1 MLRVEKIYVKYGEV
15 NVIRNVSLTVNSGE
29 FVSIIGSNGAGKST
43 IVKTISGLF
52 RPFRGKIFF
61 LEVEINLKSPHETV
75 EMGISHIPEGR
86 KLFSSLS
93 VLENLELGAY
103 TPRARAKR
111 EENIEKVFNLF
122 PILRDRKN
130 QLSGTLS
137 GGEQQM
143 LAIGRGLIS
152 DPTLLIFDEPSLG
165 LAPIMVNETIKV
177 IKKINGEG
185 KTVLL
190 VEQNVRQAL
199 ANSDRAYVLEN
210 GTISMEGTG
219 EELMKNKNIK
229 TAYLGL

>member
-52 RPFRGKIFF
+52 RPFQGKIFF

-103 TPRARAKR
+103 TPRARGQR
-111 EENIEKVFNLF
+111 EENIEKIFKFF
-122 PILRDRKN
+122 PILQDRKN

-165 LAPIMVNETIKV
+165 LAPIMVNEIIRV

-185 KTVLL
+185 KTILL
-190 VEQNVRQAL
+190 VEQNVRHAL

-210 GTISMEGTG
+210 GTIKMEGTG
-219 EELMKNKNIK
+219 EELMKNKDIK